1 MSTFT
6 IHEAKTHFSRLIERT
21 LAGEEVVVMRGREPV
36 VVLKPLCAPKSKR
49 RLGGL
54 PGLVVY
60 MAKDFD
66 APIADFKE
74 YST

>member
-1 MSTFT
+1 
-6 IHEAKTHFSRLIERT
+6 
-21 LAGEEVVVMRGREPV
+21 MRGREPV